1 MLRSIL
7 LITLVFFSVFNA
19 FANNNDNVRHVIDA
33 DSTTFEY
40 FSNDER
46 SNSIEQIRKLK
57 SHEWI
62 PASSFNSYGLVNRNY
77 WLHLT
82 VQVPSKFSTSDGLY
96 LEIANPIIDYL
107 EVYLFKGGQ
116 SRKYLAGNIVETSK
130 RPIET
135 PIFYFPLPNNESQT
149 LEIYIQYRDEAASAL
164 PLAITNSKESLETV
178 SNHGILIGVVL
189 GLIISLLMG
198 ALIVY
203 NYEKT
208 SFIQYY
214 IGLVIFGALS
224 VLNSEGVSS
233 IYIWPSFPWLQNLI
247 SPIILLLTLW
257 CSIQL
262 TRCLITK
269 LLANYYIIENIFL
282 WLSRSVLIITLVLFA
297 LPSFI
302 AIITSIIIVCI
313 SLIII
318 LSTLTILTVKSKTV
332 PILLLVTWATFIVSF
347 AIKAVHLSGIL
358 PLHLDLLTSATFVY
372 CLQFLLWGALI
383 LNQFIKDKEESIVN
397 ANNVIEELT
406 EKSAAAEAL
415 ILTSEQE
422 QLDMEALV
430 GDRTFELNVTLR
442 ELQETNKKLQEQ
454 ATNDALTGVKN
465 RKFFDERLKAEYR
478 LSRRQ
483 HTPISL
489 LILDADKFKLVNDN
503 HGHLAGDKVLIDI
516 SKIASKALKRPND
529 YVCRF
534 GGEEFAILLSNTD
547 EKGAVKIA
555 ELIRNNIGDKLIKT
569 DNVELKVTVSV
580 GVSTLMIDHTTSDSQ
595 LFDQADKALYFAK
608 ESGRNNVKT
617 FTQLQFSKDK

>member
-1 MLRSIL
+1 MIRSIL

-19 FANNNDNVRHVIDA
+19 FANNNDNIRHVIDA

-96 LEIANPIIDYL
+96 LEVANPIIDYL

-269 LLANYYIIENIFL
+269 LLTNYYIIENIFL
-282 WLSRSVLIITLVLFA
+282 WLSRAVLIITLVLFA

>member
-96 LEIANPIIDYL
+96 LEVANPIIDYL

-269 LLANYYIIENIFL
+269 LLTNYYIIENIFL
-282 WLSRSVLIITLVLFA
+282 WLSRAVLIITLVLFA

>member
-282 WLSRSVLIITLVLFA
+282 WLSRAVLIITLVLFA